1 MQYWL
6 VKSEPDDYSF
16 DQLRQDGRTAWDGI
30 RNYQAR
36 NYLRDMA
43 LGDLVLYYHSRT
55 GLEIVGVA
63 RVVRVAYPDPTA
75 PQGDWS
81 VVDLVPVKP
90 LTTSVS
96 LKTIK
101 SIPAL
106 AEIQLVKNSRL
117 SVMPIPKEAF
127 HLILQLGNTQ
137 T

>member
-75 PQGDWS
+75 TKGDWS

>member
-75 PQGDWS
+75 TQGDWS

>member
-75 PQGDWS
+75 TKGDWS

-117 SVMPIPKEAF
+117 SVMPIPKQAF